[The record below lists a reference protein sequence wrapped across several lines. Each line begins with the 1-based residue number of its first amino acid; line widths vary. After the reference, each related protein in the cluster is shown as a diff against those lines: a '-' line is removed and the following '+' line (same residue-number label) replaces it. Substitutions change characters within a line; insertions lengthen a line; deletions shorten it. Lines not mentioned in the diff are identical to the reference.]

1 MAMGGGPR
9 PSVAPRTPAHA
20 PRTTRAYT
28 RRAFPPETSGPATR
42 PRRGLAPRAA
52 QVTVTGRGY
61 FFASVT
67 RSPHPT
73 APACS
78 YDPCASKAISARLP
92 CAVRERQGARPVAR
106 RRAARPTGTPITRSC
121 GARRH
126 MPSCG
131 SKYQCPSALQESPKP
146 SYLSSPSGDADG
158 PGTGAPP
165 TVSKL
170 VCSALFV
177 LH

>member
-92 CAVRERQGARPVAR
+92 CAVRERQGARPRVPAR
-106 RRAARPTGTPITRSC
+106 SNPAPLTARAHFQRRSSTNPRSATYRVTRQ
-121 GARRH
+121 RH
-126 MPSCG
+126 C
-131 SKYQCPSALQESPKP
+131 CH
-146 SYLSSPSGDADG
+146 
-158 PGTGAPP
+158 APAHA
-165 TVSKL
+165 
-170 VCSALFV
+170 C
-177 LH
+177 

>member
-1 MAMGGGPR
+1 MSHLTNLRITWSGPYKNRVPRPETTSRTRNLRIPMVKGGGSR
-9 PSVAPRTPAHA
+9 PSVAPRTPARA
-20 PRTTRAYT
+20 PRATRAYIW
-28 RRAFPPETSGPATR
+28 RAFPPETSGPATR

-106 RRAARPTGTPITRSC
+106 RRAARPTGTPITRTRC
-121 GARRH
+121 LGLAAE
-126 MPSCG
+126 
-131 SKYQCPSALQESPKP
+131 Q
-146 SYLSSPSGDADG
+146 
-158 PGTGAPP
+158 
-165 TVSKL
+165 
-170 VCSALFV
+170 
-177 LH
+177 